1 MNRRSVLIFGLP
13 VVLVPALLY
22 GILGRERTLHALTR
36 VATEQAVVP
45 VQVISPR
52 GGPATRPLVLP
63 GTVRA
68 WYEAPI
74 FAQVAGYVSSW
85 SEDYGAIVKAGQL
98 LATIDTPGLDA
109 QYAAAKASLNVA
121 QANYRLAMSTASRWQ
136 ALAGTPAVS
145 QQEVDVQ
152 TAGAAA
158 RKAEMEAAAQDVA
171 RYAALEAFKRVVA
184 PFDGVVTARLTDVGS
199 YVNAAGGDASV
210 RGNSTELF
218 SVADVHEMRVFVSVP
233 QDYASLLGPNIT
245 ATLHQPSQ
253 PGKSIEAKFLTTARA
268 FNANTRT
275 AVTELTVDNP
285 NHTLWPGTFVEVEF
299 QVPTDPTVLTMPE
312 SALIFRE
319 DGAQVAIVDSQN
331 RIHLRNVTLGQNLGQ
346 TVQVT
351 SGLSPGD
358 KLVNNPPA
366 GLLDGQPVKAVTP
379 ANGYATAPPKASPE
393 TPPETSPE
401 PPPETPSLA
410 AAAGGDE

>member
-1 MNRRSVLIFGLP
+1 MKRRTLWIFGLP
-13 VVLVPALLY
+13 AVLVAALLVY
-22 GILGRERTLHALTR
+22 GLVGRERSLATVAR
-36 VATEQAVVP
+36 VSNEQAIVP

-52 GGPATRPLVLP
+52 RGPATRPLVLP

-74 FAQVAGYVSSW
+74 FAQVAGYVQSW
-85 SEDYGAIVKAGQL
+85 NEDYGANVTAGQL
-98 LATIDTPGLDA
+98 LATIDAPGLDA
-109 QYAAAKASLNVA
+109 QYAAAKANLSVA
-121 QANYRLAMSTASRWQ
+121 KANYRLAVSTAARWQ

-145 QQEVDVQ
+145 KQEVDVQ
-152 TAGAAA
+152 EAGAAA

-184 PFDGVVTARLTDVGS
+184 PFDGVVTARLTDVGN
-199 YVNAAGGDASV
+199 YVNAAGGDVSG

-218 SVADVHEMRVFVSVP
+218 TVADVHEMRVFVSVP

-245 ATLHQPSQ
+245 ATLHEPSQ
-253 PGKSIEAKFLTTARA
+253 PGKTIQAKFLTTARA

-275 AVTELTVDNP
+275 AETELTVENS
-285 NHTLWPGTFVEVEF
+285 NHTLWPGTFVDVVF

-312 SALIFRE
+312 AALIFRAE
-319 DGAQVAIVDSQN
+319 GAQVAVVDAQN
-331 RIHLRNVTLGQNLGQ
+331 RVHLRNVTLGQNLGQ

-366 GLLDGQPVKAVTP
+366 GLLEGELVQPVTP
-379 ANGYATAPPKASPE
+379 MTGYAMATQEVQAQPE
-393 TPPETSPE
+393 TPPPTGASNQLPKAT
-401 PPPETPSLA
+401 TP
-410 AAAGGDE
+410 

>member
-1 MNRRSVLIFGLP
+1 MKRRTLLMYGPP
-13 VVLVPALLY
+13 VVLIAALLVY
-22 GILGRERTLHALTR
+22 GLAARERALAALTR

-45 VQVISPR
+45 VQVISPQR
-52 GGPATRPLVLP
+52 GPSTRPLTLP

-85 SEDYGAIVKAGQL
+85 SEDYGATVKAGQL
-98 LATIDTPGLDA
+98 LATINTPSLDA

-121 QANYRLAMSTASRWQ
+121 RANYRLASSTAGRWQ

-152 TAGAAA
+152 AAGAEA

-184 PFDGVVTARLTDVGS
+184 PFDGVVTARLTDVGN
-199 YVNAAGGDASV
+199 YVDAAGGDVSV

-218 SVADVHEMRVFVSVP
+218 TVADVHEMRVFVSVP
-233 QDYASLLGPNIT
+233 QDYASLLGSQIT

-253 PGKSIEAKFLTTARA
+253 PGKFIEAKFLTTAKA

-275 AVTELTVDNP
+275 AVTELTVDNSDRS
-285 NHTLWPGTFVEVEF
+285 LWPGTFVEVVF
-299 QVPTDPTVLTMPE
+299 QVPTDPKVLTMPE
-312 SALIFRE
+312 SALIFRAE
-319 DGAQVAIVDSQN
+319 GAQVAIVDAQS
-331 RIHLRNVTLGQNLGQ
+331 RIHLRDVTLGQNLGQ

-366 GLLDGQPVKAVTP
+366 GLLEGQSVQAVTP
-379 ANGYATAPPKASPE
+379 VAGYATATPKAQPAPPSPAV
-393 TPPETSPE
+393 
-401 PPPETPSLA
+401 A
-410 AAAGGDE
+410 ASRDQQESSR

>member
-1 MNRRSVLIFGLP
+1 MKRRTLLIFGLP
-13 VVLVPALLY
+13 VVLAAALVVY
-22 GILGRERTLHALTR
+22 GLVGRERSLTALTR
-36 VATEQAVVP
+36 VANDQANVP
-45 VQVISPR
+45 VQVISPQR
-52 GGPATRPLVLP
+52 GAATRPLVLP

-74 FAQVAGYVSSW
+74 FAQVVGYVHSW
-85 SEDYGAIVKAGQL
+85 NEDYGANVKAGQL

-121 QANYRLAMSTASRWQ
+121 QANYRLAVTTAARWQ

-145 QQEVDVQ
+145 KQEVDVQ
-152 TAGAAA
+152 AAGAAA

-199 YVNAAGGDASV
+199 YVNAAGGDVSV
-210 RGNSTELF
+210 RGSSTELF
-218 SVADVHEMRVFVSVP
+218 TVADVHEMRVFVSVP

-268 FNANTRT
+268 FNPSTRT
-275 AVTELTVDNP
+275 AETELTVDNSD
-285 NHTLWPGTFVEVEF
+285 HALWPGTYVDVEF

-312 SALIFRE
+312 AALIFRAA
-319 DGAQVAIVDSQN
+319 GAQVAIVDAQN
-331 RIHLRNVTLGQNLGQ
+331 HVHLRNVTLGQNLGQ

-366 GLLDGQPVKAVTP
+366 GLLEGQSVQAVTP
-379 ANGYATAPPKASPE
+379 ATGYAMATQK
-393 TPPETSPE
+393 TTGQPE
-401 PPPETPSLA
+401 PPPP
-410 AAAGGDE
+410 AGPANGQAKATTR